1 VDRDVLAPEQGE
13 YERDAALSIHDFVAR
28 HRDDAQLLVS
38 FRRACPLAR
47 ILARRCTDPGSVVF
61 GRLPWLSSSVMPDLL
76 GAFVPHFQGTL
87 PGSAAGPLA
96 GMDFAVKD
104 IYDIAGHVTG
114 CGNPDWLR
122 THGPAEKSAPVVD
135 ALLAAGATMVG
146 KTITDE
152 IAYSLNGQNFHYG
165 TPVNSNAPG
174 CIPGGSSSGSASAV
188 AGGAADFA
196 LGSDTG
202 GSVRV
207 PASLCGIYGI
217 RTSHG
222 RIPLEGVM
230 PLAPSFD
237 TIGWFARDASLLNR
251 VGAVL
256 LGEDTTTA
264 PLRELLVAE
273 DGFALANLS
282 CAAALQPAV
291 NAAATALGP
300 SRAVRIGG
308 SGGELPDW
316 MMCFRRLQA
325 REIWAQHGPWIEAT
339 KPRFGP
345 EIAARF
351 EWSKSMYKSP
361 DDDDVEMREQVTR
374 SLDDLLDDGGVLC
387 LAAANSIAPLV
398 GLAGDAA
405 QQFRG
410 RTLSRTYIANLARL
424 PQVTIVAG
432 RVDNC
437 PIGLGL
443 ISRRGSDRQL
453 LALAEKIATA
463 RTARRAGSGE

>member
-1 VDRDVLAPEQGE
+1 
-13 YERDAALSIHDFVAR
+13 
-28 HRDDAQLLVS
+28 
-38 FRRACPLAR
+38 
-47 ILARRCTDPGSVVF
+47 
-61 GRLPWLSSSVMPDLL
+61 MPDIPDTL
-76 GAFVPHFQGTL
+76 GAFVPHFHGTL
-87 PGSAAGPLA
+87 PGAAAGPLA
-96 GMDFAVKD
+96 GMKFAVKD

-122 THGPAEKSAPVVD
+122 SHGPATKTAAVVEE
-135 ALLAAGATMVG
+135 LLAAGAAMIG

-174 CIPGGSSSGSASAV
+174 RIPGGSSSGSASAV

-222 RIPLEGVM
+222 RIPLDGIM

-237 TIGWFARDASLLNR
+237 TIGWFARDAALLNR

-256 LGEDTTTA
+256 LGDDTATV
-264 PLRELLVAE
+264 PLRALLVVE
-273 DGFALANLS
+273 DAFALANLS
-282 CAAALQPAV
+282 CGAALQPSV
-291 NAAATALGP
+291 NAVATAVGP
-300 SRAVRIGG
+300 SHAVRIGG
-308 SGGELPDW
+308 AGGELPDW
-316 MMCFRRLQA
+316 MMRFRRLQA
-325 REIWAQHGPWIEAT
+325 REIWGQHGPWIEAT
-339 KPRFGP
+339 KPHFGP
-345 EIAARF
+345 EIATRF
-351 EWSKSMYKSP
+351 DWAKSVYESP
-361 DDDDVEMREQVTR
+361 DGEDAQMREQFTR
-374 SLDDLLDDGGVLC
+374 RLDDLLDDGAVLC
-387 LAAANSIAPLV
+387 LPAAASIAPPV

-405 QQFRG
+405 QQFRD
-410 RTLSRTYIANLARL
+410 RTLSLTCIANLARL

-443 ISRRGSDRQL
+443 VSRRGSDRQL
-453 LALAEKIATA
+453 LALAEKIAAA
-463 RTARRAGSGE
+463 RPPRV

>member
-1 VDRDVLAPEQGE
+1 
-13 YERDAALSIHDFVAR
+13 
-28 HRDDAQLLVS
+28 
-38 FRRACPLAR
+38 
-47 ILARRCTDPGSVVF
+47 
-61 GRLPWLSSSVMPDLL
+61 MPDIPDTL
-76 GAFVPHFQGTL
+76 GAFVPHFQQTL
-87 PGSAAGPLA
+87 KGAAAGPLA
-96 GMDFAVKD
+96 GTNFAVKD

-122 THGPAEKSAPVVD
+122 THGPAAKTAPAVET
-135 ALLAAGATMVG
+135 LLAAGATMIG

-174 CIPGGSSSGSASAV
+174 RIPGGSSSGSASAV

-222 RIPLEGVM
+222 RIPLEGIM

-237 TIGWFARDASLLNR
+237 TIGWFARDAALLNR

-256 LGEDTTTA
+256 LGDDTAPA
-264 PLRELLVAE
+264 PLRELLVVE
-273 DGFALANLS
+273 DAFALANLS
-282 CAAALQPAV
+282 CGAALQPSV

-308 SGGELPDW
+308 AGGELQDW

-325 REIWAQHGPWIEAT
+325 REIWGQHGPWVEAT

-351 EWSKSMYKSP
+351 DWAKSIYESP
-361 DDDDVEMREQVTR
+361 EGDDAAMREQFTR
-374 SLDDLLDDGGVLC
+374 RLDDLLDGGAVLC
-387 LAAANSIAPLV
+387 LPAAASIAPHV

-405 QQFRG
+405 QQFRD
-410 RTLSRTYIANLARL
+410 RTLCLTGIANLARL
-424 PQVTIVAG
+424 PQVTITAG
-432 RVDNC
+432 RVENC

-443 ISRRGSDRQL
+443 ISRRGSDRML
-453 LALAEKIATA
+453 LALAQKIAAA
-463 RTARRAGSGE
+463 RPPRT